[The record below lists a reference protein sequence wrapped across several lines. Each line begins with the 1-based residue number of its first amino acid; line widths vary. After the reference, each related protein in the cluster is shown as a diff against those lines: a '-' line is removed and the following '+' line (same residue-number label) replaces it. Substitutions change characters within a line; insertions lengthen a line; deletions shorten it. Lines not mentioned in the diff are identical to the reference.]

1 MEVVIC
7 QVADTLEI
15 GPDWQV
21 DTFWVILVSPLLD
34 PITYLFTTPGNTY
47 LGRENKKAT
56 FCTLY

>member
-34 PITYLFTTPGNTY
+34 PITYLVTTPGNI
-47 LGRENKKAT
+47 
-56 FCTLY
+56 

>member
-21 DTFWVILVSPLLD
+21 DTFWVILVSPSTRSYYLLS
-34 PITYLFTTPGNTY
+34 YHS
-47 LGRENKKAT
+47 R
-56 FCTLY
+56 

>member
-21 DTFWVILVSPLLD
+21 DTFWVILVSPPYSILL
-34 PITYLFTTPGNTY
+34 PT
-47 LGRENKKAT
+47 
-56 FCTLY
+56 